1 MPIALKL
8 SLTTIAVVTAI
19 KRKLMRDEVLTI
31 KAAAIRIGKSEKT
44 IYNWINAGHLHPL
57 RQYVLLSELVVVER
71 AMSEKRG
78 RPRKNDTP
86 S

>member
-1 MPIALKL
+1 
-8 SLTTIAVVTAI
+8 
-19 KRKLMRDEVLTI
+19 MREEVLTI
-31 KAAAIRIGKSEKT
+31 RAAAERIGKSQKT

-71 AMSEKRG
+71 DMSQKRG
-78 RPRKNDTP
+78 RPRKTDTP